1 MNMLE
6 KHVLNTSIS
15 GLIFDTFFLLS
26 DKKKNHFFLMVR
38 GLSDG
43 IYNSISGKSP
53 EVEMSKIP
61 HQGKNLSFVIDGISL
76 CYLIVTN
83 KDPDHG
89 WEYASGGDYELYAKR
104 MINFFKVLKSANAHC
119 LIVFP
124 LADGTPPV
132 SDALVTKW
140 TNSANETI
148 RRINRTRQFIEKD
161 YPAKNLLEV
170 LPQFIIDLVVETAG
184 KLRIPVV
191 YTRHNVVR
199 FVARFVASGEADAV
213 IGQDTDYILF
223 RGVKYIP
230 IDSIYHND
238 SGVLCCDYI
247 DSTFV
252 KDAVGL
258 NEEKYLFDLSCLLG
272 NACTEHITD
281 KYNMYVILHCKPDP
295 EDPTL
300 LIDTI
305 VDFLNKDT
313 FQGSLE
319 LTNPFKDI
327 ISSDQEFKKAI
338 DEAREFYD
346 ISADF
351 PKEGDS
357 FARIEVEKGRLPLWS
372 VALDEGSDMWIPPI
386 MDDYREP
393 VSTIAITRPYRQ
405 IMYGILGRRIVI
417 EHFAT
422 QSKIVSKEIYAEEDM
437 PLIEDLRKM
446 KPEALSVAFYKI
458 AHQTFP
464 KPPEYET
471 DPLIKFEEPVKTVG
485 YALRYIVAQCFTRN
499 SSVYTRTPSDNVE
512 FREHKIISAP
522 PIDYFE
528 LKALAA
534 QALILMMI
542 NIDTYK
548 APEFLP
554 KMRRVH
560 VAALYQSVMA
570 HMIWLQMFFGQKS
583 TSISPLRLF
592 NGQIFAACYNVRGEI
607 GSQNFLNFFSEP
619 EKIKTL
625 ESKRLTPFIK
635 AILFPFPNTLFQV
648 FEGSPRSVSISI
660 YEANRVA
667 PKTRIAFVPHIND
680 DSEEEDIYIDDVP
693 SVPKGNSGPP
703 PPPSESKKKQKKVE
717 NSEDEDEQYAFLL
730 AAASTN
736 SAPRP
741 VQVLQTQK
749 KNKGPARR
757 RVEKVDFNKLK
768 QEFDKENNRRGKES
782 MKREMKNLNIE
793 DYE

>member
-1 MNMLE
+1 
-6 KHVLNTSIS
+6 
-15 GLIFDTFFLLS
+15 
-26 DKKKNHFFLMVR
+26 MVR

-43 IYNSISGKSP
+43 IYNPINDKSP
-53 EVEMSKIP
+53 EIEVSKIP
-61 HQGKNLSFVIDGISL
+61 HQGQNLSFVIDGISL

-89 WEYASGGDYELYAKR
+89 WEYACGGDYELYANR

-132 SDALVTKW
+132 TDALVTKW

-170 LPQFIIDLVVETAG
+170 LPQFIIDLVVQTAS

-191 YTRHNVVR
+191 YTRHNGVR
-199 FVARFVASGEADAV
+199 FLARFVASGEADAV
-213 IGQDTDYILF
+213 LAQDTDYILF

-230 IDSIYHND
+230 IDSIYHNSD
-238 SGVLCCDYI
+238 GVLCCDYI

-252 KDAVGL
+252 KDAIGL
-258 NEEKYLFDLSCLLG
+258 FNEKYLFDLSCLLG
-272 NACTEHITD
+272 NACTEHVMD
-281 KYNMYVILHCKPDP
+281 KYNLYVILHCTPDP
-295 EDPTL
+295 EESTL
-300 LIDTI
+300 IIDTI
-305 VDFLNKDT
+305 VDFLNGEKY
-313 FQGSLE
+313 QGSLE

-327 ISSDQEFKKAI
+327 IESDMEFKKAI
-338 DEAREFYD
+338 DEAKEFYD

-351 PKEGDS
+351 PVEGNS
-357 FARIEVEKGRLPLWS
+357 YTRVEVEKGRLPLWS
-372 VALDEGSDMWIPPI
+372 VALNEGSDMWIPPI

-393 VSTIAITRPYRQ
+393 VSTIVITRPYRQ
-405 IMYGILGRRIVI
+405 IMYGILGRRLVI

-422 QSKIVSKEIYAEEDM
+422 QSKVVSKEVQAEEGV
-437 PLIEDLRKM
+437 PLIEDLKRM
-446 KPEALSVAFYKI
+446 KADSLMAAFYKI
-458 AHQTFP
+458 AHLTFP
-464 KPPEYET
+464 KPPDFEL
-471 DPLIKFEEPVKTVG
+471 DPLLKFEEPVKTVG
-485 YALRYIVAQCFTRN
+485 FALRYIVAQCFTN
-499 SSVYTRTPSDNVE
+499 HTSPYTRTPSE
-512 FREHKIISAP
+512 SIELRENKIFCAP

-583 TSISPLRLF
+583 SKLTPQRIF

-607 GSQNFLNFFSEP
+607 GSPEFLTFFSEP
-619 EKIKTL
+619 EKIKLL
-625 ESKRLTPFIK
+625 EEKGLNPFLK
-635 AILFPFPNTLFQV
+635 AILFPFPNTLFKV
-648 FEGSPRSVSISI
+648 FENSPRSVPLVI

-667 PKTRIAFVPHIND
+667 PKVKVSLVPHLND
-680 DSEEEDIYIDDVP
+680 NSEEEDFFGDVP
-693 SVPKGNSGPP
+693 SQPKTNNAPP
-703 PPPSESKKKQKKVE
+703 PPPSNNKKKQKKQE
-717 NSEDEDEQYAFLL
+717 NSEEDDEMYAFLM
-730 AAASTN
+730 AASAASGNTKPRQMM
-736 SAPRP
+736 AP
-741 VQVLQTQK
+741 QAK
-749 KNKGPARR
+749 KNKGPPKR
-757 RVEKVDFNKLK
+757 RVEKIDITKMM
-768 QEFDKENNRRGKES
+768 QEYDKENSRKGKES
-782 MKREMKNLNIE
+782 MKREMKHLNIE